1 MRAMWRRGGA
11 VAAALAVAVLL
22 AACQSMTGETLGEN
36 IDDAGITAA
45 VKSKLAGEK
54 ISTVTRIDV
63 DTNRGVVALNG
74 TVKTVTDRTRAE
86 ELARQVKGVRDVVNN
101 LRIQPA

>member
-36 IDDAGITAA
+36 IDDAGITVA
-45 VKSKLAGEK
+45 VKSKLAAEK